1 VDVIAMKFCMKIPGF
16 VIREEIIASI
26 VVWAS
31 SNAAEAWKD
40 RATMR
45 RLVNIVNCRLWRD

>member
-1 VDVIAMKFCMKIPGF
+1 MKFCMKIPGF
-16 VIREEIIASI
+16 VIREEIIPSI

-31 SNAAEAWKD
+31 SNAAEEWKD

-45 RLVNIVNCRLWRD
+45 RLVNIVNRRLWRD